1 MNTPNKMMIAV
12 GAIALTATTL
22 LAGCGGG
29 STEDVP
35 AAESTPAA
43 SSPAVESAAA
53 EVPAPE
59 SAAVESAA
67 SDATVTL
74 TDGLVR
80 PADVSDENWASFTE
94 VYEKSNPLA
103 DLTPEQLASACEVE
117 PGEATSGDAARAEE
131 TAQELGGSVEEWMGV
146 YSALGD
152 NIILIACTMVE

>member
-1 MNTPNKMMIAV
+1 
-12 GAIALTATTL
+12 
-22 LAGCGGG
+22 
-29 STEDVP
+29 
-35 AAESTPAA
+35 
-43 SSPAVESAAA
+43 
-53 EVPAPE
+53 VPAPE

-103 DLTPEQLASACEVE
+103 DLTPEQLASACERE
-117 PGEATSGDAARAEE
+117 SGETSGDAARAEE

-146 YSALGD
+146 YSAIGE